1 MKALLLLLLLAF
13 SVSANA
19 QSLKEMEWLT
29 GTWNRTNV
37 KAGRSAHERWIKTA
51 EGLQGWGVNMNGT
64 DTTFVEKLRIVPKD
78 SKLYYVADVPQNKES
93 TYFLITEATA
103 NSFTCENPQHDF
115 PKKIMYQLDGNKLKA
130 TISGNGK
137 SMDYFFE
144 RKE

>member
-1 MKALLLLLLLAF
+1 MKLLLVALILI
-13 SVSANA
+13 SSALQA
-19 QSLKEMEWLT
+19 QSISELSWLT

-37 KAGRSAHERWIKTA
+37 KAGRAAHERWIKTA
-51 EGLQGWGVNMNGT
+51 EGLQGWGVNLNGA
-64 DTTFVEKLRIVPKD
+64 DTTFVEKLRIVTKD
-78 SKLYYVADVPQNKES
+78 NKLYYVADVPQNKEL
-93 TYFLITEATA
+93 TYFLMTAVSA

-115 PKKIMYQLDGNKLKA
+115 PKKIVYQLDGNTLKA

>member
-1 MKALLLLLLLAF
+1 MKTLILLLLLAF

-19 QSLKEMEWLT
+19 QSLKEIEWLV

-51 EGLQGWGVNMNGT
+51 GGLQGWGVSMNRA
-64 DTTFVEKLRIVPKD
+64 DTSFVEKLRIVTKD
-78 SKLYYVADVPQNKES
+78 NKLYYVADVQQNKES
-93 TYFLITEATA
+93 TYFLITEITPT
-103 NSFTCENPQHDF
+103 SFICENPKHDF
-115 PKKIMYQLDGNKLKA
+115 PKKIAYQADGNKLKA
-130 TISGNGK
+130 TISGDGK

>member
-1 MKALLLLLLLAF
+1 MKALILTSLLAF

-19 QSLKEMEWLT
+19 QSLKEIEWLA

-37 KAGRSAHERWIKTA
+37 KAGRAAHERWVKTT
-51 EGLQGWGVNMNGT
+51 EGLQGWGVNLNGA
-64 DTTFVEKLRIVPKD
+64 DTTFVEKLRIVTKD
-78 SKLYYVADVPQNKES
+78 NKLYYVAEVPQNKES
-93 TYFLITEATA
+93 TYFLITEVTTT
-103 NSFTCENPQHDF
+103 SFTCENPEHDF
-115 PKKIMYQLDGNKLKA
+115 PKKIVYQLDGNKLMA